1 MSPKQAIVLFN
12 FGAPESTNEIQNYQ
26 YRLFSDNEVIKMPFP
41 LNIQKIIAYIISRI
55 RYKKVVK
62 KYNKIGGKSPLMEIS
77 RHQKRLLED
86 ALNDNSIRVFLAMK
100 YSKPFIADCLE
111 EISKFNISK
120 IIFIPLFPHYSFVT
134 TKSFYLELKRHLKI
148 YNFQTYFVK
157 DYYKHP
163 LFIKAWVEEIKLSLE
178 SIKNKEFTLLFS
190 AHSIPQKY
198 VQQGDP
204 YPQQINT
211 CAKLIFKKLSIDAP
225 MIISYQSRVG
235 PIKWLEPETEK
246 VLKELAKTKKN
257 VIFIPISFVS
267 DNLETLYD
275 GKIFKEFF
283 KNQGGK
289 EFIQVSPLNTTKCYI
304 ECLKDISSINKS
316 FLYSSI

>member
-1 MSPKQAIVLFN
+1 
-12 FGAPESTNEIQNYQ
+12 
-26 YRLFSDNEVIKMPFP
+26 
-41 LNIQKIIAYIISRI
+41 
-55 RYKKVVK
+55 
-62 KYNKIGGKSPLMEIS
+62 
-77 RHQKRLLED
+77 
-86 ALNDNSIRVFLAMK
+86 
-100 YSKPFIADCLE
+100 
-111 EISKFNISK
+111 
-120 IIFIPLFPHYSFVT
+120 
-134 TKSFYLELKRHLKI
+134 
-148 YNFQTYFVK
+148 
-157 DYYKHP
+157 
-163 LFIKAWVEEIKLSLE
+163 
-178 SIKNKEFTLLFS
+178 LLFS